1 MKIIPPA
8 KLRAQM
14 LSTDLIISL
23 SLFLAAMLIFLFI
36 WSSISYSYWEQR
48 SELDMQ
54 TALISIADAQ
64 ALSPGIPSDWEV
76 SSQENATSFG
86 LAVSKNVLAGEK
98 VRKMQSLFHS
108 DYSLMKERAGAGRFD
123 VFISISDSSGATLY
137 SFGRLANFTDRQI
150 SSASAQRL
158 CLLDGQTVTL
168 KVMLW
173 RTKGGA
179 L

>member
-1 MKIIPPA
+1 MTLAPHPR
-8 KLRAQM
+8 LRAQM

-23 SLFLAAMLIFLFI
+23 SLFLAAMLIFLYT
-36 WSSISYSYWEQR
+36 WSTISYSYWEQR

-54 TALISIADAQ
+54 SALLSIADAQ
-64 ALSPGIPSDWEV
+64 ALSPGIPSDWEF
-76 SSQENATSFG
+76 SSGQNATSFG
-86 LAVSKNVLAGEK
+86 LAISKNVLADGK
-98 VRKMQSLFHS
+98 VRQLQSLFRS
-108 DYSLMKERAGAGRFD
+108 DYPLMKERVGAGRFD
-123 VFISISDSSGATLY
+123 IFISIADSSGDTLY
-137 SFGRLANFTDRQI
+137 SFGRLADFTDRQI

-158 CLLDGQTVTL
+158 CMLDGQPVML